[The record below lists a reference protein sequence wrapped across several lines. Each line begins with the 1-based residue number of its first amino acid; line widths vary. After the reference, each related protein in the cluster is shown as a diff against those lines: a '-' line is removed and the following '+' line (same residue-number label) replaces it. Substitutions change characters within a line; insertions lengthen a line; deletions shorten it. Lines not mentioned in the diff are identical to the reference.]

1 MKIESPA
8 KRAMYKEIKKYWVFG
23 VISCVMLLL
32 MQLVSLIPPLV
43 MKKIID
49 NYIPNKDLRGTYL
62 SIIIFCLIPVILTLC
77 NALYRYI
84 LMLKIKKF
92 SFNIK
97 KNVFKNL
104 LQQPMSFF
112 MQNKSG
118 ELAAYCTKDVTEF
131 VYFWLIDIPSIV
143 CNIIMVVTTFI
154 ILFNISPKIS
164 ILQLLYIPV
173 VILPMT
179 FLGKKLKECAKKIM
193 EYNAKSNQVITESF
207 NIVKLIKTSCS
218 EDKMVSK
225 LSGINNKIMKLWG
238 KTVAIENLYGDWST
252 QFVAAVFLGLS
263 FSFCAVQVI
272 NSNFAFTVGS
282 LVAYITYLPKFQD
295 LINQISATNFKLNRQ
310 FAEHEKTFEYLA
322 LENEYH
328 KEEVVVKGTFDK
340 SVVLEGPIEFNE
352 VNFKYPGTEKSILNN
367 MSFIAEKGKM
377 TFIVGESG
385 AGKSTIFEL
394 IMRMYST
401 DSGTIKINEEDIKQ
415 MPLRFLRK
423 NISIVSQN
431 LTLMSGSLRENM
443 LLFNPEAK
451 DRDIILALEKAGLK
465 DFMGKLPEGLD
476 SNLVENAFNL
486 SGGEKQRI
494 SIAMALLKKSKIL
507 LLDEISSN
515 LDEGNEEKV
524 YETINELVHKEKVTA
539 LVITHRYNAIKEDS
553 TVIRIENGQ
562 GIRAEAIL

>member
-8 KRAMYKEIKKYWVFG
+8 KRAMYNEIKKYWVFG

-143 CNIIMVVTTFI
+143 CNIIMIVTTFI
-154 ILFNISPKIS
+154 ILFNISPTIS

-310 FAEHEKTFEYLA
+310 FAEHEKTFEYLS

-340 SVVLEGPIEFNE
+340 NVVLEGPIEFNE

-401 DSGTIKINEEDIKQ
+401 DSGTIKINEEDIKE

-451 DRDIILALEKAGLK
+451 DGDIILALEKAGLK
-465 DFMGKLPEGLD
+465 DFMGKLSDGLD

-494 SIAMALLKKSKIL
+494 SIAMALLRKSKIL